1 MLTRSIAAVSLLLI
15 PAVLPAQQSIERCTA
30 VNTPT
35 PDAVRRVEFV
45 VSMLGNVLRRPA
57 VAVTEEDQVRV
68 RVLTNEAL
76 ANRLAI
82 RRSSPARRTGELR
95 IIGMSQGAV
104 DPDLFAA
111 VKAAAVDPRCY
122 VDVTLDDFE
131 PGLGEAEIHL
141 VTQTGTEITRI
152 EIGGFDFNVEPLY
165 AGMVSLG
172 PIITRLADPA
182 FEVATNASGERYIA
196 QVESGRDRI
205 LYGLVYTPFVLG
217 KRVSEPALTRN
228 LRSWLQRVNPM
239 FGIVVND
246 VRRNALAG
254 LSVDLPFGLV
264 AHAGWH
270 MGRTSE
276 IDPASGL
283 EVGSLFPF
291 EEEGSIPVVRTWDS
305 NGFAGLTLDMRVA
318 LRMLGLAGSA
328 AVQ

>member
-1 MLTRSIAAVSLLLI
+1 MLTRSIAAGSLLMI
-15 PAVLPAQQSIERCTA
+15 PAVLPAQSIHRCTA
-30 VNTPT
+30 VNTPA
-35 PDAVRRVEFV
+35 PDTKTRVEFV
-45 VSMLGNVLRRPA
+45 VSMLGNVLHRPA
-57 VAVTEEDQVRV
+57 APITEAEQVRV
-68 RVLTNEAL
+68 RVLTNEDL
-76 ANRLAI
+76 AGRLAV

-95 IIGMSQGAV
+95 IIGMVQGAV
-104 DPDLFAA
+104 DPKLIAD
-111 VKAAAVDPRCY
+111 VRDAAVDPRCY

-141 VTQTGTEITRI
+141 VTQSGTEITRI

-182 FEVATNASGERYIA
+182 FGVATNASGERYIA
-196 QVESGRDRI
+196 EVESGRDRI
-205 LYGLVYTPFVLG
+205 LYGLVYTPFILG
-217 KRVSEPALTRN
+217 KRLSEPALTRD
-228 LRSWLQRVNPM
+228 LRSWLSRVNPM

-264 AHAGWH
+264 IHGGWH

-291 EEEGSIPVVRTWDS
+291 EGEGSIPVVRTWDS
-305 NGFAGLTLDMRVA
+305 NGFLGLTLDMRVA
-318 LRMLGLAGSA
+318 LKLLGLAGSA